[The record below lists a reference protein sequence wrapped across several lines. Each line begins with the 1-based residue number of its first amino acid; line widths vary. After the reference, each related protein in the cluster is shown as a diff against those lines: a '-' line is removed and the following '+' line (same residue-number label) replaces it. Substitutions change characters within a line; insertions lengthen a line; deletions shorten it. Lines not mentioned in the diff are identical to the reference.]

1 MLRLMGKTTLKPPT
15 LATADHALAAA
26 AALSK
31 YKRATGV
38 TVKADGKSAESV
50 SIPLDAFQHL
60 LDVLAHMGQGYAIH
74 LMPVSVELTTQQAAD
89 MYNVSFTK
97 IQQVLD
103 SGEIP
108 GHMQGRYRRVQSTDA
123 LEYARTTPSKP
134 RTRASSAKAA
144 SKAKPKAKAKT
155 GSKAKAKR

>member
-1 MLRLMGKTTLKPPT
+1 PMGKTTLKPPT

-31 YKRATGV
+31 YKRATGA
-38 TVKADGKSAESV
+38 TVKAEGKSSESV

-103 SGEIP
+103 AGEIP

-123 LEYARTTPSKP
+123 LEY
-134 RTRASSAKAA
+134 
-144 SKAKPKAKAKT
+144 
-155 GSKAKAKR
+155 